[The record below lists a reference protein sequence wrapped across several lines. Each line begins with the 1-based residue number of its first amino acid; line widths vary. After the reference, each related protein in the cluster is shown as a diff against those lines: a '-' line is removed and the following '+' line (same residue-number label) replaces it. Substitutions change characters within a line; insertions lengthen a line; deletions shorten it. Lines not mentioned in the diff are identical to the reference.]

1 MYPRMD
7 YGFSLIIENSLFHMM
22 ISRGSEN
29 KQ

>member
-7 YGFSLIIENSLFHMM
+7 YGFSLIMENFLFHMM
-22 ISRGSEN
+22 TPHGSEN